1 MERREWAKT
10 LKKQQR
16 NDTKARIKEAIL
28 DMRANKVT
36 ITKTSLAEELGLSR
50 QAMNAD
56 YIKEFLQS
64 FVEFNPDLENVVPSQ
79 EIEYLKNEAA
89 ALRAKIKDL
98 TAKNKQLK
106 NDLALTKQQLND
118 TEKQYEYLL
127 GQYQVEVGDKII
139 HF

>member
-64 FVEFNPDLENVVPSQ
+64 FVEFNPDLENVAPSQ

>member
-64 FVEFNPDLENVVPSQ
+64 FMEFNPDLENVAPSQ

-106 NDLALTKQQLND
+106 NDLALTKQQLKD

>member
-28 DMRANKVT
+28 DMRTNKVT

>member
-10 LKKQQR
+10 HKKQQR
-16 NDTKARIKEAIL
+16 DNTKARIKDAIL
-28 DMRANKVT
+28 DMHANKVT
-36 ITKTSLAEELGLSR
+36 ITKTFLAEELGVSR

-64 FVEFNPDLENVVPSQ
+64 FVEFNQNLENAAPSQ
-79 EIEYLKNEAA
+79 EIENLKNEAA

-98 TAKNKQLK
+98 TVKNKQLK

-118 TEKQYEYLL
+118 IEKQYKYLL
-127 GQYQVEVGDKII
+127 GQYQVEVGDKNI

>member
-1 MERREWAKT
+1 
-10 LKKQQR
+10 
-16 NDTKARIKEAIL
+16 
-28 DMRANKVT
+28 
-36 ITKTSLAEELGLSR
+36 
-50 QAMNAD
+50 MNAD

-118 TEKQYEYLL
+118 IEKQYEYLL

>member
-1 MERREWAKT
+1 
-10 LKKQQR
+10 
-16 NDTKARIKEAIL
+16 
-28 DMRANKVT
+28 MRANKVT
-36 ITKTSLAEELGLSR
+36 ITKTSLAEELGMSK

-64 FVEFNPDLENVVPSQ
+64 FVEFNPNLENVAPSQ

-89 ALRAKIKDL
+89 TLRAKIKDL

-118 TEKQYEYLL
+118 IEKQYEYLL

>member
-64 FVEFNPDLENVVPSQ
+64 FVEFNPDLENVAPSQ
-79 EIEYLKNEAA
+79 EIEYLKNGVSY
-89 ALRAKIKDL
+89 
-98 TAKNKQLK
+98 T
-106 NDLALTKQQLND
+106 
-118 TEKQYEYLL
+118 
-127 GQYQVEVGDKII
+127 
-139 HF
+139 

>member
-56 YIKEFLQS
+56 YIKEYLQS
-64 FVEFNPDLENVVPSQ
+64 FVEFNPDLENVAPSQ

>member
-64 FVEFNPDLENVVPSQ
+64 FVEFNPDLENVAPSQ

-106 NDLALTKQQLND
+106 NDLALTKQQLNGI
-118 TEKQYEYLL
+118 EKQYEYLL

>member
-64 FVEFNPDLENVVPSQ
+64 FMEFTPDLENVAPSQ

>member
-64 FVEFNPDLENVVPSQ
+64 FMEFNPDLENVAPSQ

>member
-64 FVEFNPDLENVVPSQ
+64 FVEFNPDLENVAPSQ
-79 EIEYLKNEAA
+79 EMPEIEIQEQ
-89 ALRAKIKDL
+89 
-98 TAKNKQLK
+98 TQEP
-106 NDLALTKQQLND
+106 
-118 TEKQYEYLL
+118 TE
-127 GQYQVEVGDKII
+127 
-139 HF
+139 

>member
-64 FVEFNPDLENVVPSQ
+64 FVEFNPDLENVAPSQ

-89 ALRAKIKDL
+89 ALRAKIKYL

>member
-1 MERREWAKT
+1 MERREWVKT
-10 LKKQQR
+10 HKKQQR
-16 NDTKARIKEAIL
+16 DNTKARIKDAIL
-28 DMRANKVT
+28 DMHANKVT
-36 ITKTSLAEELGLSR
+36 ITKTFLAEELGVSR

-64 FVEFNPDLENVVPSQ
+64 FVEFNQNLENAAPSQ
-79 EIEYLKNEAA
+79 EIENLKNEAA

-118 TEKQYEYLL
+118 IEKQYEYLL
-127 GQYQVEVGDKII
+127 GQYPVEVGDKII